1 MFLDM
6 RRHVYIYIIYQIYS
20 LSNVSLYVSTCLYN
34 PYIEW
39 YIYIYTYN
47 IYIYVH
53 TQVSTWSLYFYLC
66 SISYPQLRQA
76 RSEFTSQNVASDV
89 TWLVGGGESEP
100 KWALAPWFYVVYT
113 VYNIHM
119 IIYIYRYIIHVSIHP
134 SKTAILVGGIPTP
147 LKNMSQLGW

>member
-1 MFLDM
+1 MDTRHERWIVSAKTDRSPFHRSCSLLQCFWICVGM
-6 RRHVYIYIIYQIYS
+6 CTSISSIKYILYQMYLYMYLHVYIIHI
-20 LSNVSLYVSTCLYN
+20 LNDT
-34 PYIEW
+34 

-119 IIYIYRYIIHVSIHP
+119 IIYI
-134 SKTAILVGGIPTP
+134 
-147 LKNMSQLGW
+147 